1 VISKAAIIIDSPNRR
16 CFNSSK
22 HLKTGLRLILI
33 CRLWKTTTR
42 ERFHLMEIVVLIV
55 AGASFI
61 TKQPNTL
68 VINTF
73 FIIILMFS
81 QSTIYL
87 LVFE

>member
-1 VISKAAIIIDSPNRR
+1 
-16 CFNSSK
+16 
-22 HLKTGLRLILI
+22 
-33 CRLWKTTTR
+33 
-42 ERFHLMEIVVLIV
+42 MEIVVLIV